1 MDSVILQDDSHEAYL
16 KPYLFDEGS
25 TTFLFA
31 FLFKGLPGVGA
42 AFLRVASR
50 AVWHAD
56 RLPFR
61 AQDSAVGKAEGGNYF
76 EG

>member
-31 FLFKGLPGVGA
+31 FLFEGLLDIGA
-42 AFLRVASR
+42 AFLRVASGAAWR
-50 AVWHAD
+50 ADH
-56 RLPFR
+56 LPFR
-61 AQDSAVGKAEGGNYF
+61 A
-76 EG
+76 